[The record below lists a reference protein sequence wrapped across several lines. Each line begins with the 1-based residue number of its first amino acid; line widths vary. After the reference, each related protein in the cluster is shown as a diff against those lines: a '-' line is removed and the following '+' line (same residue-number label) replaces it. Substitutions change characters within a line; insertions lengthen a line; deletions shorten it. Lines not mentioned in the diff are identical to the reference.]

1 MTSSMDTIVKQG
13 RFLFAI
19 AILAFGIENLV
30 CARFGQAVVPV
41 IPWVTRPI
49 FAYLVGA
56 SFIAAAIS
64 IAANKMARLATIL
77 LGLLLFLCLLV
88 FQLSRE
94 IAAPFDLGIRT
105 IVFETL
111 SMCAAAWMLAGT
123 LPAENRYS
131 SFWEA
136 VEDKLIKSGRYL
148 FAISSVIFGIAHFLI
163 PRFIASLI
171 PTWIPGALFWAYFTG
186 AAFVATGLSL
196 AAAGFSPATNRIARW
211 ASALLGVMFL
221 LWVFCL
227 HAPRVMSFP
236 KSHNPDE
243 WSSAFIALGMC
254 GVSWISAWALSTQ
267 ALRNESP
274 ARHQQ
279 ALYESPSSSVQI

>member
-1 MTSSMDTIVKQG
+1 MKNIVKQG
-13 RFLFAI
+13 RFFFAI

-41 IPWVTRPI
+41 IPWVTKPI

-56 SFIAAAIS
+56 AFIATALS
-64 IAANKMARLATIL
+64 IAANKMARLAAIF
-77 LGLLLFLCLLV
+77 LGVLLLLCLLA
-88 FQLSRE
+88 FQLSGA
-94 IAAPFDLGIRT
+94 IANPLDLGIRT

-111 SMCAAAWMLAGT
+111 SMCAAAWTLAGM
-123 LPAENRYS
+123 LPAERHYS
-131 SFWEA
+131 PLWEH

-148 FAISSVIFGIAHFLI
+148 FAISSVIFGIAHFLV

-171 PTWIPGALFWAYFTG
+171 PTWIPGSGLFWAYFTG
-186 AAFVATGLSL
+186 AAFVATGISFV
-196 AAAGFSPATNRIARW
+196 AAGISPATNWMARW
-211 ASALLGVMFL
+211 AGALLGTMFL
-221 LWVFCL
+221 LWFLCL

-236 KSHNPDE
+236 KSHNPNE

-254 GVSWISAWALSTQ
+254 GGSWICAWALS
-267 ALRNESP
+267 AKAVRNESP

-279 ALYESPSSSVQI
+279 AMYETSSSSVQM